1 MADDLIAV
9 VAYEPEW
16 PRRFEAEQA
25 LLERVLAPWLEGG
38 IHHVGSTAIPGIAA
52 KGVAGY
58 RGIQVLRRPASAQEV
73 AFITIM
79 RFDSLAPVKQ
89 FAGDDYERAYVIP
102 RARELLSRFDER
114 AQHYEIREQVEY

>member
-1 MADDLIAV
+1 MIARLWHGWTTSASADV
-9 VAYEPEW
+9 YE
-16 PRRFEAEQA
+16 R
-25 LLERVLAPWLEGG
+25 LLREE
-38 IHHVGSTAIPGIAA
+38 IIPGIAA

-58 RGIQVLRRPASAQEV
+58 RGIQVLRRSMGAQEV

-79 RFDSLAPVKQ
+79 RFDSLEAVKQ

-114 AQHYEIREQVEY
+114 AQHYEVREQREY